1 MIEPRVAENP
11 PARFILCE
19 RRDHWAVSLA
29 RSVPSIRAMLYE
41 TRSIPQAWDALC
53 LSPASFLGLELT
65 ENNFEGVVRGLKH
78 LSRDYPRA
86 RAIIFANRAL
96 QHYEWIL
103 RESGAID
110 FLVSPRRIQQ
120 LAAMADCHIRLA
132 QTDSQIGDQ
141 TIWQRLPWRPRHDTN
156 EPTRVHNTDC

>member
-1 MIEPRVAENP
+1 
-11 PARFILCE
+11 
-19 RRDHWAVSLA
+19 
-29 RSVPSIRAMLYE
+29 MLYE
-41 TRSIPQAWDALC
+41 TRSISQAWEALC
-53 LSPASFLGLELT
+53 QSPASFLGLELT
-65 ENNFEGVVRGLKH
+65 ENNFELVVRGLKH

-86 RAIIFANRAL
+86 RAIIFTNRAL

-103 RESGAID
+103 REAGAID
-110 FLVSPRRIQQ
+110 FLASPRRIQQ

-132 QTDSQIGDQ
+132 QTDSKIEDQ